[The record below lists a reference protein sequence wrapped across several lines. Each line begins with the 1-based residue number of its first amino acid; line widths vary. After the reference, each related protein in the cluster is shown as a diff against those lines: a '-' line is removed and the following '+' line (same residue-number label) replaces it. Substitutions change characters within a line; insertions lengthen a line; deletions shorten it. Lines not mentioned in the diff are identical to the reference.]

1 MRQKYKNHKLKMIS
15 PTWNDEF
22 ELRDI
27 SYSVSDIEDYIGYVI
42 KNIAHYPLVFLFI
55 FTSTELVL
63 N

>member
-1 MRQKYKNHKLKMIS
+1 MIS

-22 ELRDI
+22 ELCDG

-42 KNIAHYPLVFLFI
+42 KSIAHYPLVFLFI